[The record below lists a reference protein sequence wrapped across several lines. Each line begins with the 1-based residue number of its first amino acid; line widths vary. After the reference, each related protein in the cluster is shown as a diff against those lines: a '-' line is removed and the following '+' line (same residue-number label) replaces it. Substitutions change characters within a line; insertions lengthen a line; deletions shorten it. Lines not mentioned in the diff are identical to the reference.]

1 VAVWKRKKYTIH
13 IEVLLKFEP
22 CEC

>member
-22 CEC
+22 WEC